1 GQPLGQVT
9 QIRGTALQGRRKS
22 EGIGL
27 TLALLPVLLIKE
39 PFVELAA
46 GRKLTHQPARY
57 QRPGLAT
64 ECGHSEFY
72 QTAGEDDP
80 PAAGQQLVVQKAGV
94 ARQPAPQRD
103 DMLLAL
109 LLLQIAQAENALL
122 HPFSETALH
131 RRTLG
136 IVLHQ

>member
-1 GQPLGQVT
+1 IPLQ
-9 QIRGTALQGRRKS
+9 RRREE

-39 PFVELAA
+39 PFVELGA
-46 GRKLTHQPARY
+46 GRKLTHQPARN

-64 ECGHSEFY
+64 ERRQRPLH
-72 QTAGEDDP
+72 QTTGNADP
-80 PAAGQQLVVQKAGV
+80 QTAGQQLVVQKAGV

-109 LLLQIAQAENALL
+109 LLLQIAQPEDALL
-122 HPFSETALH
+122 
-131 RRTLG
+131 
-136 IVLHQ
+136 